1 MRMETVSE
9 SGMLSSLWMM
19 LFMAGLGWAESWS
32 EVDVGGGGLEPN
44 HAHLSSY
51 SHSHHSTLLLTT
63 LTWANNFV
71 AKTFQIWILMIVV
84 WCDCEVVK
92 SIWKKMIEVNMKGG
106 DGDERLS
113 IWCFLFCFL
122 PRPYFLSEDY
132 IYRSNTHSASQ
143 ESFTFSLWLLSLVR
157 FHGFTILNIKYILVK
172 IQNKMFLFSILT
184 TKL

>member
-1 MRMETVSE
+1 MRVSQDQE
-9 SGMLSSLWMM
+9 CCRVCGWCCSWL
-19 LFMAGLGWAESWS
+19 AWAELRAGVRLMLVAEDWNPTMHIS
-32 EVDVGGGGLEPN
+32 VVTHTPTTP
-44 HAHLSSY
+44 
-51 SHSHHSTLLLTT
+51 HSLLTT
-63 LTWANNFV
+63 LTWASV
-71 AKTFQIWILMIVV
+71 AKTIQIWILMIVV